1 MTAPAAPFSLRVGE
15 LAAGR
20 AGDKG
25 DVLDLT
31 LVARD
36 DAAYALLERTLTAQF
51 VREALNRVVPGP
63 VQRYCIPGLRALKYV
78 APQALA
84 GGVYATLRPG
94 LHWQKAAIWLLLDL
108 DVPADGLTPLDVIPA
123 HAGIHPQLAI
133 LDPGF
138 RRDDSCSPSWR
149 K

>member
-1 MTAPAAPFSLRVGE
+1 MTRVGD
-15 LAAGR
+15 LASGR

-36 DAAYALLERTLTAQF
+36 DAAYALLARALDADT
-51 VREALNRVVPGP
+51 VRGILNRVVPGT
-63 VQRYCIPGLRALKYV
+63 VRRYELASLRALKYV

-84 GGVYATLRPG
+84 GGVYASLRPG

-108 DVPADGLTPLDVIPA
+108 RIDGEGQVHVAT
-123 HAGIHPQLAI
+123 
-133 LDPGF
+133 
-138 RRDDSCSPSWR
+138 
-149 K
+149 

>member
-1 MTAPAAPFSLRVGE
+1 MRVGE
-15 LAAGR
+15 LATGR

-25 DVLDLT
+25 NVLDLT

-36 DAAYALLERTLTAQF
+36 DAAYALLAQQLTAES

-63 VQRYCIPGLRALKYV
+63 VQRYEIPGLRALKYV
-78 APQALA
+78 APEALA

-108 DVPADGLTPLDVIPA
+108 DIDA
-123 HAGIHPQLAI
+123 AGPPQA
-133 LDPGF
+133 
-138 RRDDSCSPSWR
+138 
-149 K
+149 

>member
-1 MTAPAAPFSLRVGE
+1 MSKDRIRVGDI
-15 LAAGR
+15 ASGR

-36 DAAYALLERTLTAQF
+36 ELAYALLDKVLDAPR
-51 VREALNRVVPGP
+51 VREVLNRVVPGP
-63 VQRYCIPGLRALKYV
+63 VLRYEIPGLRALKYV

-108 DVPADGLTPLDVIPA
+108 DIDPVTLQLRVPESGGRP
-123 HAGIHPQLAI
+123 
-133 LDPGF
+133 
-138 RRDDSCSPSWR
+138 
-149 K
+149 

>member
-1 MTAPAAPFSLRVGE
+1 MIRVGD
-15 LAAGR
+15 LASGR

-36 DAAYALLERTLTAQF
+36 DAAYALLARVLDAQA
-51 VREALNRVVPGP
+51 VQRELNKVVPGP
-63 VQRYCIPGLRALKYV
+63 VRRYELPGLRALKYV
-78 APQALA
+78 LPQALA

-108 DVPADGLTPLDVIPA
+108 RIAADTSTVHGPSARADAGPAPE
-123 HAGIHPQLAI
+123 
-133 LDPGF
+133 
-138 RRDDSCSPSWR
+138 
-149 K
+149 

>member
-1 MTAPAAPFSLRVGE
+1 MRVGE
-15 LAAGR
+15 LASGR

-25 DVLDLT
+25 NVLDLT

-36 DAAYALLERTLTAQF
+36 AAAYALLQRRLTPEW

-63 VQRYCIPGLRALKYV
+63 VQRYEVPGLLALKFV
-78 APQALA
+78 LPEALG

-108 DVPADGLTPLDVIPA
+108 DLD
-123 HAGIHPQLAI
+123 
-133 LDPGF
+133 LDLNP
-138 RRDDSCSPSWR
+138 DSSPEV
-149 K
+149 